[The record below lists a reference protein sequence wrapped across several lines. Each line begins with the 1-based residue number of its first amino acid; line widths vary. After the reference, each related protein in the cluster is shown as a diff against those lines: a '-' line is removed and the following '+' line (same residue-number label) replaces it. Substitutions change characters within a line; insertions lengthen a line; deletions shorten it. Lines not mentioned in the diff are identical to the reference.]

1 MDPPIFRLVR
11 PQHTVWVRQAPT
23 DVEMDFAANAY
34 WKYFTYDTYDPRTWV
49 TLGDL
54 ETCLR
59 SVPGGDVNEW
69 VGAPDLWEAM
79 TLILGEVLDVGP
91 CCFGC
96 IHVTCGTLSEDWVPG
111 ILQSH
116 G

>member
-1 MDPPIFRLVR
+1 M
-11 PQHTVWVRQAPT
+11 
-23 DVEMDFAANAY
+23 EKDFATNAY

-69 VGAPDLWEAM
+69 VGAADLWEAM
-79 TLILGEVLDVGP
+79 QLTLGEVLDVGP
-91 CCFGC
+91 CCFSYFSCVMWLCMKIGYR
-96 IHVTCGTLSEDWVPG
+96 VPFNPMVDCHF
-111 ILQSH
+111 SY
-116 G
+116 